1 MHVEAF
7 DTPEQLRERARKQD
21 DPLLAI
27 RLLGVAMAME
37 NRTAPQVAAAT
48 GYSRR
53 TVQQWV
59 RGYNALGIEG
69 LHDAPGRGRKPP
81 LVGEE
86 VKRFCRRLNEE
97 PRAEDGVCALRGRD
111 VQRILHEEFG
121 KVRSLSGTY
130 SILHR
135 LGYNDLM
142 PRPRHKSADPAA
154 QEAFKK
160 SCRN

>member
-1 MHVEAF
+1 MRVKAF
-7 DTPEQLRERARKQD
+7 DTSDQLRDQARKQD
-21 DPLLAI
+21 DPLLTI

-37 NRTAPQVAAAT
+37 GKTAPEVAASI

-53 TVQQWV
+53 AVQEWV
-59 RGYNALGIEG
+59 RWYNAQGIEG
-69 LHDAPGRGRKPP
+69 LRDAPGRGRKPP
-81 LVGEE
+81 LVEEE
-86 VKRFCRRLNEE
+86 VKRFCRRLDAE
-97 PRAEDGVCALRGRD
+97 PRAQDGVCALRGRD

-130 SILHR
+130 FILHR

-142 PRPRHKSADPAA
+142 PRPRHQSADPAA

-160 SCRN
+160 SCRH

>member
-1 MHVEAF
+1 MYVEPF
-7 DTPEQLRERARKQD
+7 DTADELREEARKQD
-21 DPLLAI
+21 DPLVAI

-37 NRTAPQVAAAT
+37 RKTAPEVASAT

-53 TVQQWV
+53 AVQEWV
-59 RGYNALGIEG
+59 RGYNAEGIDG

-81 LVGEE
+81 LLEEE
-86 VKRFCRRLNEE
+86 VKRFCERLDAE
-97 PRAEDGVCALRGRD
+97 PRAQDGVCALRGRD

-121 KVRSLSGTY
+121 KVRSLSATY
-130 SILHR
+130 YLLHR

-142 PRPRHKSADPAA
+142 PRPRHKNADPAA
-154 QEAFKK
+154 QEIFKK